1 MAARVNFLPLL
12 WSHSPWCSVLVL
24 SPVLFVGHPLASV
37 PLPDQNGWE
46 PLLRGEGGIWQTQVG
61 CARGVCSSRSPIS
74 CYSLGSVMH
83 SPRGIGPR
91 AWIPW
96 QYPAEQ
102 APRKV
107 WAVTCSCWQ
116 FDGSCDGHHTHLWG
130 WRLQPHLAPPLTLVK
145 VLSCCLRVHRVR
157 GSPRQWSLS
166 LSGRLR
172 AFPGFLSCVIL
183 APSDCLHGSQPHS
196 SPWSLW
202 TSALSGPKPQWA
214 CRQAF
219 QAGECW

>member
-1 MAARVNFLPLL
+1 MAARVNFLPRL

-24 SPVLFVGHPLASV
+24 SPFLFVGHPLASV

-61 CARGVCSSRSPIS
+61 CARGTCSSRSPIS
-74 CYSLGSVMH
+74 CYSLRSVTH

-96 QYPAEQ
+96 QYRAEQ

-107 WAVTCSCWQ
+107 WAVTCTCSQ
-116 FDGSCDGHHTHLWG
+116 FDGSCDGRHTHLWD

-145 VLSCCLRVHRVR
+145 VFLLSECTELEGPLDSDLCI
-157 GSPRQWSLS
+157 
-166 LSGRLR
+166 SGRLR